1 MRRTPLFSLLLLIPL
16 TSCLDSVV
24 VEGDGFVIDTEPR
37 LEQRELVDPGAAFV
51 ISEDGAQVLADN
63 IDPLA
68 RALLDLPTEGPLDL
82 SGLVA
87 DILAENPRILG
98 NFTLSDVE
106 LTVAFPQER
115 SIRVEVLGNPS
126 RMRVEIA
133 EMWVDIEATGTQPDR
148 PGSFACRVRGKLDS
162 GTARERMLTLRNV
175 EVEVE
180 FGAVGGR
187 FDVGVRELEFE
198 IAESGIDVVTD
209 QSDPYYFC
217 NFPECSDGGGD
228 GCGECRAICGG
239 AGILED
245 VGNFL
250 AQFLDG
256 ILGNL
261 VELLADRLV
270 TVFEQLGGEV
280 HPARFLGSYAPDLAD
295 SHRLEFGARPA
306 SGGIEV
312 VGGAGNPAIAA
323 QLAVGFRAKEVH
335 PCIGPDVKIPS
346 FSAGSPPDSAGDG
359 GHLSLGVP
367 AALLNQLLWSAY
379 RAGSL
384 CLQISSDDLSRVS
397 ALAGGDLRITAG
409 TLSLL
414 LPGLDQVVG
423 RDTPLLISL
432 GPYLDPDDP
441 EVVVLGS
448 GLPLGD
454 EDGADI
460 DSLLKLELPPLE
472 LGIHAWVDGRWLRLF
487 GLQAKVRADVTP
499 ALRMDGGIDITID
512 NLDISNVTETYN
524 ELFGGVQLEQL
535 FSAAFDLALGLLTGG
550 GIELPIDLQTLLATA
565 LGVPLEVELTGLR
578 SAGGGGDWL
587 LVTAD
592 LAGTAQEAPPMVAN
606 TSAQSAATMAP
617 GTSLPLRAWGL
628 GIAGE
633 QLAGAQVQ
641 YRLNGGAWRAW
652 RPAGDV
658 VVESALLLVPGVHAI
673 EVRARTSR
681 DWRTVDATPVTVLVD
696 VVQPAE
702 QPLDAEPP
710 PASASGCSVGGS
722 PDAGAPWAAFLLLLP
737 LLIWSARRGSLTA
750 LAVSALV
757 LVGCGDDKPP
767 VQVVNCGSSQDCPAG
782 QVCGCAGVCYGP
794 QACESDGDCC
804 AGTTCVEGACTETRE
819 CEASAD
825 CEGGELCSACLCR
838 LPRCGGD
845 SDCDDS
851 ANCVAGACTPGGS
864 FPCPMSCGDDEVCV
878 GELRR
883 YIPRPPSCTNDSCGP
898 GEALV
903 IDRADDVLGP
913 ICSLEEAGC
922 HCETLTVPVVS
933 GDPTGYLGVVHLADG
948 DLLVGAY
955 DLGLQ
960 DVTVRRVN
968 VASQEPGAVSWI
980 EGFPDVDGPLEGDE
994 RGAFGPGLDVG
1005 SELDMAQDGDGNI
1018 ALVYRDESGGRLR
1031 MRVGNGT
1038 TWRPA
1043 FDLEA
1048 GGRSPDV
1055 EADPEGGWV
1064 VAYQQVIPAGGELE
1078 FETSLRIAA
1087 TTRWDPAS
1095 PADFQ
1100 QVTIESAPATII
1112 YPELPSGQGASP
1124 SLAYAEGRW
1133 FVVWHDGLSGTLEM
1147 ASWTSLPGVDTAT
1160 VVIPQ
1165 TRGDYSGGQ
1174 TGVAPR
1180 LLARPPDNLDALF
1193 MDATSGELRHA
1204 RWRWTGAVS
1213 DLVVQTVDPGNSAT
1227 PQREIARDYALVS
1240 APDGRLLAAWQDAT
1254 FGDLWLGR
1262 ASGQPAQWD
1271 AWAWSTEGATGFF
1284 PRIVYTDPDTPPL
1297 LVYGRWTFP
1306 DVRTIH
1312 QELVVQTFQDRR

>member
-1 MRRTPLFSLLLLIPL
+1 MRWTPLLSLLLL

-37 LEQRELVDPGAAFV
+37 LEPRELVDPGAAFV

-68 RALLDLPTEGPLDL
+68 RALLDLPEQGPLDL
-82 SGLVA
+82 SGLVG
-87 DILAENPRILG
+87 DILADNPRILG

-115 SIRVEVLGNPS
+115 GIRVEVLSNPS
-126 RMRVEIA
+126 RLRIEIA
-133 EMWVDIEATGTQPDR
+133 EMWVDIEATGTQPNR
-148 PGSFACRVRGKLDS
+148 PGSFACRVRGKLDQ
-162 GTARERMLTLRNV
+162 GTANERMLTLRNV

-187 FDVGVRELEFE
+187 FDIGVRNLNFE

-209 QSDPYYFC
+209 QADPNYFC
-217 NFPECSDGGGD
+217 NFPECSDGLGD
-228 GCGECRAICGG
+228 GCTECRAICGG

-261 VELLADRLV
+261 VEILADRLV

-323 QLAVGFRAKEVH
+323 QLALGFRAKDAH
-335 PCIGPDVKIPS
+335 PCIGPDVKIPE
-346 FSAGSPPDSAGDG
+346 FSAGAPPPSAGEG

-367 AALLNQLLWSAY
+367 AALLNQLVWSAY

-432 GPYLDPDDP
+432 GPYLDPDNP
-441 EVVVLGS
+441 EVIVLGS
-448 GLPLGD
+448 GLPQGED
-454 EDGADI
+454 DGAPL
-460 DSLLKLELPPLE
+460 DSLLKLQLPPLE
-472 LGIHAWVDGRWLRLF
+472 LGIHAWVEGRWLRLF

-499 ALRMDGGIDITID
+499 TLRVDGGIDITID
-512 NLDISNVTETYN
+512 EVDVDSVTETYN

-535 FSAAFDLALGLLTGG
+535 FSAAFDLALGLLAGG
-550 GIELPIDLQTLLATA
+550 GIELPIDLQTLLTTA

-578 SAGGGGDWL
+578 TAGGGGDWL

-592 LAGTAQEAPPMVAN
+592 LAGTEREAAVRPAI
-606 TSAQSAATMAP
+606 TRAQSLSSISQ
-617 GTSLPLRAWGL
+617 GTSIPVRAWAVGL
-628 GIAGE
+628 AGE
-633 QLAGAQVQ
+633 RLEGADVQ
-641 YRLNGGAWRAW
+641 YRINGGAWRGW
-652 RPAGDV
+652 QPAGDV
-658 VVESALLLVPGVHAI
+658 VVESALFLIPGLHAI
-673 EVRARTSR
+673 ELRSRTHG
-681 DWRTVDATPVTVLVD
+681 DWRSVDLTPETVLVE
-696 VVQPAE
+696 VVEEQLALEATEPAE
-702 QPLDAEPP
+702 A
-710 PASASGCSVGGS
+710 AGGCGVARGTGSVWPVAILGFF
-722 PDAGAPWAAFLLLLP
+722 ALLLWRRRAPAFLV
-737 LLIWSARRGSLTA
+737 AVVA
-750 LAVSALV
+750 LA
-757 LVGCGDDKPP
+757 GCGDSKPGA
-767 VQVVNCGSSQDCPAG
+767 QVVNCASSQDCPAG

-794 QACESDGDCC
+794 QVCDSDVDCC
-804 AGTTCVEGACTETRE
+804 AGTTCVEGACSETRE
-819 CEASAD
+819 CEDSGACD
-825 CEGGELCSACLCR
+825 GGEFCSACLCR
-838 LPRCGGD
+838 LPRCESDG
-845 SDCDDS
+845 DCDADS
-851 ANCVAGACTPGGS
+851 NCVAGACTPGGS
-864 FPCPMSCGDDEVCV
+864 FPCPMSCAEDEVCV

-883 YIPRPPSCTNDSCGP
+883 CTPRPPNCAADECAP

-903 IDRADDVLGP
+903 VDRADDVLGP
-913 ICSLEEAGC
+913 ICSLDEAEC

-960 DVTVRRVN
+960 DVTVRRVD
-968 VASQEPGAVSWI
+968 VRTREPGPVTWL
-980 EGFPDVDGPLEGDE
+980 EGFPEVDGPLQGEE
-994 RGAFGPGLDVG
+994 RGAFGPGLDIG
-1005 SELDMAQDGDGNI
+1005 SELDMAQAVDGTIGLAYRDLSTGTLRVRFGDGEQWN
-1018 ALVYRDESGGRLR
+1018 E
-1031 MRVGNGT
+1031 
-1038 TWRPA
+1038 P
-1043 FDLEA
+1043 FDLDD
-1048 GGRSPDV
+1048 GGRSPDI
-1055 EADPEGGWV
+1055 EADRDGGWV
-1064 VAYQQVIPAGGELE
+1064 IAYQQVVPAGSDELT
-1078 FETSLRIAA
+1078 FDTALRVAA
-1087 TTRWDPAS
+1087 TTLSRPLVAG
-1095 PADFQ
+1095 DFDL
-1100 QVTIESAPATII
+1100 VTIAEAQATLI
-1112 YPELPSGQGASP
+1112 YPELPSGQGATP
-1124 SLAYAEGRW
+1124 SLGAAEGRW
-1133 FVVWHDGLSGTLEM
+1133 YVVWHDGISGALALAT
-1147 ASWTSLPGVDTAT
+1147 WTQLPRFETDT
-1160 VVIPQ
+1160 VVLPE
-1165 TRGDYSGGQ
+1165 TRGDYSGGV

-1180 LLARPPDNLDALF
+1180 LVARPPDNLDALF
-1193 MDATSGELRHA
+1193 LDATSGELRHA

-1213 DLVVQTVDPGNSAT
+1213 ELVVQTVDAGNNDT
-1227 PQREIARDYALVS
+1227 PQREIGRDYSLVS
-1240 APDGRLLAAWQDAT
+1240 SPDGRLLAAWQDAT

-1284 PRIVYTDPDTPPL
+1284 PRIVYTDPDSPPL

-1306 DVRTIH
+1306 EVRTIH